1 MLRKLLLISS
11 ASVLFGA
18 GAQAA
23 DIIEPTAYDWTGAY
37 IGLQAGYAWGE
48 NDLSANNLESEVVG
62 GDAAA
67 LDAATID
74 GDDGSFDLDGFVG
87 GAHAGYNW
95 QMDSLVLGVEGDIE
109 YADLNDE
116 VDILFS
122 DGSGDLAGRDEV
134 EVNWLGS
141 LRLRGG
147 FAADRALFYAT
158 GGLAVGGA
166 KITSEDEFGDKLAD
180 ESDTKWGW
188 TIGGGVEYAFTDDL
202 SGRIEYRYTDL
213 GKIDVQSEEENVDDE
228 ADLKFHA
235 IRAGLSW
242 HFGI

>member
-1 MLRKLLLISS
+1 MLRRLLLMSS
-11 ASVLFGA
+11 ASVLFSA
-18 GAQAA
+18 GVQAA
-23 DIIEPTAYDWTGAY
+23 DIIEPTVYDWTGPY

-48 NDLSANNLESEVVG
+48 NDLSANSVEDEITITE
-62 GDAAA
+62 
-67 LDAATID
+67 DAATID

-95 QMDSLVLGVEGDIE
+95 QMDSLVLGLEGDIE
-109 YADLNDE
+109 YADLNDK
-116 VDILFS
+116 VDILSS
-122 DGSGDLAGRDEV
+122 DGLGELVGRDEV

-147 FAADRALFYAT
+147 FTADRALFYAT

-166 KITSEDEFGDKLAD
+166 KITAEDEFGDKFAD
-180 ESDTKWGW
+180 ESATKWGW
-188 TIGGGVEYAFTDDL
+188 TIGAGIEYAFTDDL

-213 GKIDVQSEEENVDDE
+213 GKIDVRSEEENIDDE

-235 IRAGLSW
+235 VRAGLSW